1 MPNGFCTK
9 NGSLLRAIPN
19 QTVEPGLL
27 LKRGPGPN
35 DHLWLPM
42 QAEIRADL
50 SGNLSTAWR
59 HLGEAGTWWTG
70 AERVAIAAETRQ
82 AAHCRLCAARKQ
94 AVSAS
99 MITGDHDRAVDL
111 PAPAIEAI
119 HRIRTDS
126 GRLGESWYRSVI
138 ADGLTEERYIELLSV
153 VAIVVATDTFHLAAG
168 LPLPVLPVV
177 RPGRPSR
184 RRPAGAKPG
193 LAWMPTLAPDD
204 RTADEPD
211 LYRDHPG
218 PRERIGGNVQLAL
231 SLVPNSMI
239 HWWDMFETMYLPG
252 PAMRDFGRDYRAIS
266 HAQIEMLAA
275 RVAALN
281 QCLY

>member
-1 MPNGFCTK
+1 MNAK
-9 NGSLLRAIPN
+9 
-19 QTVEPGLL
+19 
-27 LKRGPGPN
+27 
-35 DHLWLPM
+35 M
-42 QAEIRADL
+42 RADL
-50 SGNLSTAWR
+50 SIGLSTGWR
-59 HLGEAGTWWTG
+59 RLGEAGTWWTG

-82 AAHCRLCAARKQ
+82 VVHCELCTSRKQ

-99 MITGDHDRAVDL
+99 MVSGEHDRATDL
-111 PAPAIEAI
+111 PAAAIEAI
-119 HRIRTDS
+119 HRIHTDS

-138 ADGLTEERYIELLSV
+138 AAGLTNEQYVELLSV
-153 VAIVVATDTFHLAAG
+153 VAIVIATDTFHRTAG
-168 LPLPVLPVV
+168 LPLPPLPVAG
-177 RPGRPSR
+177 PGRPSR

-204 RTADEPD
+204 RTADDPD

-218 PRERIGGNVQLAL
+218 PRERIGGNVQRAL
-231 SLVPNSMI
+231 SIVPDSMI

-252 PAMRDFGRDYRAIS
+252 PAMRDFGREYRAIS